1 MQKKYLRS
9 RETLEAVEE
18 IRSEVARMR
27 RGVERLQA
35 KCTGATRSYGF
46 RTGGG
51 DGRGP
56 EEMMSQLCDRRSEL
70 EQWERRLRERED
82 EVTGW
87 IDLLPRPRWRMVLR
101 CRYLDGMELPE
112 VAQELT
118 RATGREFSVHQVYR
132 LHREALQAAEKLW
145 PLRCSTDQRCHC
157 EAPAGPWQSPGTI
170 GRDCIR

>member
-112 VAQELT
+112 VAQELSK
-118 RATGREFSVHQVYR
+118 ATGREFSMSQIYR
-132 LHREALQAAEKLW
+132 LPRDALLAADRLG
-145 PLRCSTDQRCHC
+145 PL
-157 EAPAGPWQSPGTI
+157 P
-170 GRDCIR
+170 

>member
-1 MQKKYLRS
+1 MEQRICSARLA
-9 RETLEAVEE
+9 LEE
-18 IRSEVARMR
+18 IEEMRSQVARLR
-27 RGVERLQA
+27 RGVEHLQA
-35 KCTGATRSYGF
+35 KCTGTTRGYGY

-51 DGRGP
+51 DGRGR
-56 EEMMSQLCDRRSEL
+56 EEIMSQLCDRRSEL

-118 RATGREFSVHQVYR
+118 KATGREFSVHQVYR
-132 LHREALQAAEKLW
+132 LHREALQAAEKIW
-145 PLRCSTDQRCHC
+145 PLS
-157 EAPAGPWQSPGTI
+157 
-170 GRDCIR
+170 

>member
-1 MQKKYLRS
+1 MEQRFCS
-9 RETLEAVEE
+9 ARMALEEIEE
-18 IRSEVARMR
+18 IRSQVARLR

-35 KCTGATRSYGF
+35 KCTGTSRSYGY

-56 EEMMSQLCDRRSEL
+56 EATMSQLCDRRSEL
-70 EQWERRLRERED
+70 EAQERQLKEQEARIS
-82 EVTGW
+82 GW

-145 PLRCSTDQRCHC
+145 PLS
-157 EAPAGPWQSPGTI
+157 
-170 GRDCIR
+170 

>member
-27 RGVERLQA
+27 RGVERLQSR
-35 KCTGATRSYGF
+35 CTGATRSYGF
-46 RTGGG
+46 RTGGANV
-51 DGRGP
+51 RGP

-70 EQWERRLRERED
+70 EAQERQLKEQEARIS
-82 EVTGW
+82 GW

-112 VAQELT
+112 VAQELSK
-118 RATGREFSVHQVYR
+118 ATGREFSMSQIYR
-132 LHREALQAAEKLW
+132 LHRDALLAADRLW
-145 PLRCSTDQRCHC
+145 PL
-157 EAPAGPWQSPGTI
+157 P
-170 GRDCIR
+170 